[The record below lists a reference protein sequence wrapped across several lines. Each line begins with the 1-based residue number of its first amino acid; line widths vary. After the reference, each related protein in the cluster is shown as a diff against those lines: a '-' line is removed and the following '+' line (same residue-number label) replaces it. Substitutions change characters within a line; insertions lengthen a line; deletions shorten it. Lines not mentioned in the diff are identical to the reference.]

1 MTLDGD
7 IILMLLSV
15 KILTTEQLDNSN
27 DFLIAHNS
35 SKIPILHAVPVVYLR
50 KGMPQE
56 EHKSGLTTTLSTE
69 IVYLGVFFL
78 AIISILNILS
88 SGSIRDILQHLC
100 GRAYGSWVI

>member
-35 SKIPILHAVPVVYLR
+35 SKIPISHAVPVAYLR

-56 EHKSGLTTTLSTE
+56 EHKSGLTTILSTE
-69 IVYLGVFFL
+69 IVYLRIFFFFWQFCL
-78 AIISILNILS
+78 F
-88 SGSIRDILQHLC
+88 
-100 GRAYGSWVI
+100 